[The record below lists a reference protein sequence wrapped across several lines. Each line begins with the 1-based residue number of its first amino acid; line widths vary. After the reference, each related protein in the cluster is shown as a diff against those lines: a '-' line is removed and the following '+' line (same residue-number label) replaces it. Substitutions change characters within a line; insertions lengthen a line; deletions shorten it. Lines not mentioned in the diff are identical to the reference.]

1 MIYFACNNPDKWAL
15 LDQLS
20 IPYEVL
26 KMRLRPEDRSDLNET
41 PLNDESASTYVQR
54 LALHRAQVAAERVHQ
69 RFMFPRPILAA
80 HTALSFKNM
89 ILERPGSEIEA
100 FRVLKM
106 LSGQTHQVLTA
117 VALVYKEHTAS
128 VLSVSEVKF
137 HELSDETIFHY
148 IENEDGILEKRGGYE
163 MAGLAA
169 SFIEGIN
176 GSDSGIKG
184 LPLYETSQLL
194 ERLKHFNL
202 TPSVGGFVLYQ
213 KTLDKA

>member
-1 MIYFACNNPDKWAL
+1 MIYFACNNPEKWAL

-41 PLNDESASTYVQR
+41 PFNDESASTYVQR
-54 LALHRAQVAAERVHQ
+54 LALNRAHVAWDRAQQ
-69 RFMFPRPILAA
+69 RFMFPRPVLSA

-89 ILERPGSEIEA
+89 ILERPGSEVEA
-100 FRVLKM
+100 FRMLKM

-117 VALVYKEHTAS
+117 VALIYKEHTAC

-137 HELSDETIFHY
+137 HELSDETLFHY
-148 IENEDGILEKRGGYE
+148 IENEEGILEKRGAYE
-163 MAGLAA
+163 MSGLAA
-169 SFIEGIN
+169 AFIESIN

-194 ERLKHFNL
+194 ESLKHFNL

-213 KTLDKA
+213 KALEKI